1 MTAKGDFLFCLI
13 GQDFFKKLAKL
24 IGGDLNRWLLL
35 KKKQVYKCVKKI
47 WERNKSNPTAETK
60 VRFLNK
66 KILTFD
72 AEERRQTKV
81 LIKMQLA

>member
-1 MTAKGDFLFCLI
+1 MNDLNERR
-13 GQDFFKKLAKL
+13 
-24 IGGDLNRWLLL
+24 GDLNRWLLL

-47 WERNKSNPTAETK
+47 WERNKSNPTAETT

-72 AEERRQTKV
+72 AEEKRETKV